1 MSLMPITS
9 SAKKALRASDR
20 KHVYNLASKKN
31 VDTVTKEFKKFIIAK
46 DKKSAEKLL
55 PAVYKALDKAAK
67 THFIDK
73 NTASR
78 KKSRFSAML
87 KKLV

>member
-1 MSLMPITS
+1 MCLMPITS
-9 SAKKALRASDR
+9 SAKKALRAGDR
-20 KHVYNLASKKN
+20 KRVYNLATKKS
-31 VDTVTKEFKKFIIAK
+31 VDTLTKNFKKLVVSK
-46 DKKSAEKLL
+46 DKKEAAKML

-78 KKSRFSAML
+78 KKSRLNAML
-87 KKLV
+87 KKIA

>member
-1 MSLMPITS
+1 MLPMPITS
-9 SAKKALRASDR
+9 SAKKALRAGDR
-20 KHVYNLASKKN
+20 KRVYNLATKKS
-31 VDTVTKEFKKFIIAK
+31 VDAVTKEFKKIILAK
-46 DKKSAEKLL
+46 DKKAAVKLL

-78 KKSRFSAML
+78 KKSRFSKML
-87 KKLV
+87 KKLA

>member
-1 MSLMPITS
+1 MPITS
-9 SAKKALRASDR
+9 SAKKALRAGDR
-20 KHVYNLASKKN
+20 KHVYNLASKKR
-31 VDTVTKEFKKFIIAK
+31 VDAITKEFKKLVLAK
-46 DKKSAEKLL
+46 DKKGAQKLL
-55 PAVYKALDKAAK
+55 PTVYKTLDKAAK

-87 KKLV
+87 KKIA

>member
-1 MSLMPITS
+1 MPITS
-9 SAKKALRASDR
+9 SAKKALRAGDR
-20 KHVYNLASKKN
+20 KRVYNLASKKSL
-31 VDTVTKEFKKFIIAK
+31 DTITKNFKKFILAK
-46 DKKSAEKLL
+46 DKKEAAKML

-78 KKSRFSAML
+78 KKSRLNAML

>member
-1 MSLMPITS
+1 MPITS
-9 SAKKALRASDR
+9 SAKKALRAGDR
-20 KHVYNLASKKN
+20 KRVYNLATKKS
-31 VDTVTKEFKKFIIAK
+31 VDAVTKEFKKLILVK
-46 DKKSAEKLL
+46 DKKGAAKIL

-78 KKSRFSAML
+78 KKSRLSAMV
-87 KKLV
+87 KKLA

>member
-1 MSLMPITS
+1 MPITS
-9 SAKKALRASDR
+9 SAKKALRAGDR
-20 KHVYNLASKKN
+20 KRVYNLASKKR
-31 VDTVTKEFKKFIIAK
+31 VDLVTKEFKKLIAKK
-46 DKKSAEKLL
+46 DKKGGAKLL

-87 KKLV
+87 KKVA

>member
-1 MSLMPITS
+1 MPITS
-9 SAKKALRASDR
+9 SAKKALRAGDR
-20 KHVYNLASKKN
+20 KRVYNLASKKR
-31 VDTVTKEFKKFIIAK
+31 VDAVTKEFKKLVAAK
-46 DKKSAEKLL
+46 DKKAAAKLL
-55 PAVYKALDKAAK
+55 PAVYKALDKGAK
-67 THFIDK
+67 THFIGK